1 VGLYCD
7 LRKRSRIVFN
17 KISISTENWN
27 KICEQAK
34 KHSLKGSEL
43 LKAVFMKIKYIWGTD
58 EYKSFFTM
66 EWQQIFDYISNKD
79 SLAVSSSISIEVMD
93 EEKAEP
99 YILIETNGKAN
110 LSGDIGH
117 CISKIITQMAQMD
130 LEDINISFLTE
141 EQKNR
146 RCKLNDTCKEYHYKG
161 LHEEFFET
169 AECYP
174 EKTAIIWYDEM
185 RENITYAQL
194 ADKVLRM
201 ANMLTI
207 HGISE
212 NEYIA
217 VSIPK
222 GPWQI
227 ISVLAVLSV
236 GCTYVPIDIEWPE
249 ERKKKICK
257 KANIKN
263 FITITTYSPEVI
275 EGIDIIYAD
284 ESEHFEKI
292 KDFMRYEDERSA
304 YVIFT
309 SGTTGEP
316 KGVEISHKSA
326 DNTIKDIN
334 YRFGISSKD
343 KCFAISELSFDLSV
357 YDIFGML
364 AEGGTIVLPRPKER
378 KMADRWFDI
387 VINEQ
392 ITIWNSV
399 PAIYDM
405 FLMVAENSTKTVPL
419 KKVLLSGDW
428 VQPTL
433 YDRNKKITSN
443 CEFISLGGAT
453 EAAIWSVYYV
463 VNEVRSDWN
472 SVPYGYPL
480 ANQKVIIMN
489 TQNQECPD
497 DVPGELWIG
506 GMGVAKGYINEPD
519 LTEEKFVFYNGKRWY
534 RTGDLVSFTKDGH
547 LEFLGRIDH
556 QIKLN
561 GYRIELKEIEKN
573 INQSKYVDKNIALI
587 IKKNGYPRLVGA
599 IKPYIPAIKMQSCSI
614 EDNGTFDDETSRI
627 RETTV
632 NLFLQEVLKQVE
644 NDSITICRKM
654 QILYELW
661 KKRLIQK
668 QEVSVQK
675 QVVDTCLWKV
685 LKNMLPL
692 YLDILSGKAEPNEL
706 LKYPEFNPEYLTFK
720 SPAVNLFLN
729 KIVDTIKAT
738 GKNNR
743 IGIIQAR
750 TGKVA
755 TVLSRQTEGQEYILF
770 DSSAGMLDIAQG
782 QNAQIN
788 NCLYSMVRQGGIE
801 RKYVGYCDF
810 VVAVNTMHQFE
821 NKNEGLKLANML
833 LKPNG
838 KLMMIECADE
848 DAMALITS
856 YVLEAEKVETNKFYL
871 QLKDWGKLLG
881 DAGFE
886 MVKAEMSE
894 VDNIEYI
901 EAFSRND
908 FLHDCEKGIFKI
920 LEENLPKY
928 MIPEEFYYFVNLPL
942 STNGKIDRNKILR
955 SIEMQEDYFQ
965 NDVALTDS
973 ESRLAKIWKD
983 ILGAKNI
990 SKSISFF
997 EAGGD
1002 SLLSTKLMM
1011 ELRKEYNVEVALTD
1025 IFENPYL
1032 EQMASMLDKKI
1043 DAENAYVEGEI

>member
-1 VGLYCD
+1 
-7 LRKRSRIVFN
+7 
-17 KISISTENWN
+17 
-27 KICEQAK
+27 
-34 KHSLKGSEL
+34 
-43 LKAVFMKIKYIWGTD
+43 
-58 EYKSFFTM
+58 
-66 EWQQIFDYISNKD
+66 
-79 SLAVSSSISIEVMD
+79 
-93 EEKAEP
+93 
-99 YILIETNGKAN
+99 
-110 LSGDIGH
+110 
-117 CISKIITQMAQMD
+117 
-130 LEDINISFLTE
+130 
-141 EQKNR
+141 
-146 RCKLNDTCKEYHYKG
+146 
-161 LHEEFFET
+161 
-169 AECYP
+169 
-174 EKTAIIWYDEM
+174 M

-433 YDRNKKITSN
+433 YDRNKKITNN

>member
-1 VGLYCD
+1 M
-7 LRKRSRIVFN
+7 FN

-1025 IFENPYL
+1025 VFENPYL

>member
-1 VGLYCD
+1 M
-7 LRKRSRIVFN
+7 FN

-848 DAMALITS
+848 DAMTLITS

>member
-1 VGLYCD
+1 M
-7 LRKRSRIVFN
+7 FN

-99 YILIETNGKAN
+99 YILIETNVKAN

>member
-1 VGLYCD
+1 M
-7 LRKRSRIVFN
+7 FN

-886 MVKAEMSE
+886 MVKTEMSE

>member
-1 VGLYCD
+1 M
-7 LRKRSRIVFN
+7 FN

-58 EYKSFFTM
+58 EYKSFFTI

>member
-1 VGLYCD
+1 M
-7 LRKRSRIVFN
+7 FN

-770 DSSAGMLDIAQG
+770 DSSVGMLDIAQG

-973 ESRLAKIWKD
+973 ESRLAKIWKN

>member
-1 VGLYCD
+1 M
-7 LRKRSRIVFN
+7 FN

-886 MVKAEMSE
+886 MVKAEISE

>member
-1 VGLYCD
+1 M
-7 LRKRSRIVFN
+7 FN

-292 KDFMRYEDERSA
+292 KDFMRYEDERNA

-973 ESRLAKIWKD
+973 ESRIAKIWKD

>member
-1 VGLYCD
+1 M
-7 LRKRSRIVFN
+7 FN

-392 ITIWNSV
+392 ITIWDSV

>member
-1 VGLYCD
+1 M
-7 LRKRSRIVFN
+7 FN

-257 KANIKN
+257 KANIKI

-661 KKRLIQK
+661 KNRLIQK

>member
-1 VGLYCD
+1 M
-7 LRKRSRIVFN
+7 FN

-146 RCKLNDTCKEYHYKG
+146 RCELNDTCKEYHYKG

>member
-1 VGLYCD
+1 
-7 LRKRSRIVFN
+7 
-17 KISISTENWN
+17 
-27 KICEQAK
+27 
-34 KHSLKGSEL
+34 
-43 LKAVFMKIKYIWGTD
+43 M
-58 EYKSFFTM
+58 
-66 EWQQIFDYISNKD
+66 
-79 SLAVSSSISIEVMD
+79 
-93 EEKAEP
+93 
-99 YILIETNGKAN
+99 
-110 LSGDIGH
+110 
-117 CISKIITQMAQMD
+117 
-130 LEDINISFLTE
+130 
-141 EQKNR
+141 
-146 RCKLNDTCKEYHYKG
+146 
-161 LHEEFFET
+161 
-169 AECYP
+169 
-174 EKTAIIWYDEM
+174 
-185 RENITYAQL
+185 
-194 ADKVLRM
+194 
-201 ANMLTI
+201 
-207 HGISE
+207 
-212 NEYIA
+212 
-217 VSIPK
+217 
-222 GPWQI
+222 
-227 ISVLAVLSV
+227 
-236 GCTYVPIDIEWPE
+236 
-249 ERKKKICK
+249 
-257 KANIKN
+257 
-263 FITITTYSPEVI
+263 
-275 EGIDIIYAD
+275 
-284 ESEHFEKI
+284 
-292 KDFMRYEDERSA
+292 
-304 YVIFT
+304 
-309 SGTTGEP
+309 
-316 KGVEISHKSA
+316 
-326 DNTIKDIN
+326 
-334 YRFGISSKD
+334 
-343 KCFAISELSFDLSV
+343 
-357 YDIFGML
+357 
-364 AEGGTIVLPRPKER
+364 
-378 KMADRWFDI
+378 
-387 VINEQ
+387 
-392 ITIWNSV
+392 
-399 PAIYDM
+399 
-405 FLMVAENSTKTVPL
+405 

-661 KKRLIQK
+661 KNRLIQK

-990 SKSISFF
+990 SKSISF
-997 EAGGD
+997 
-1002 SLLSTKLMM
+1002 
-1011 ELRKEYNVEVALTD
+1011 LRLVVIVCFQLN
-1025 IFENPYL
+1025 
-1032 EQMASMLDKKI
+1032 
-1043 DAENAYVEGEI
+1043 

>member
-1 VGLYCD
+1 M
-7 LRKRSRIVFN
+7 FN

-405 FLMVAENSTKTVPL
+405 FLMVADNSTKTVPL

>member
-1 VGLYCD
+1 M
-7 LRKRSRIVFN
+7 FN

-463 VNEVRSDWN
+463 VNDVRSDWN

>member
-1 VGLYCD
+1 M
-7 LRKRSRIVFN
+7 FN

-117 CISKIITQMAQMD
+117 CISMIITQMAQMD

>member
-1 VGLYCD
+1 M
-7 LRKRSRIVFN
+7 FN

-838 KLMMIECADE
+838 KLMMIEGADE

>member
-1 VGLYCD
+1 M
-7 LRKRSRIVFN
+7 FN

-343 KCFAISELSFDLSV
+343 KCLAISELSFDLSV

-506 GMGVAKGYINEPD
+506 GIGVAKGYINEPD

-1011 ELRKEYNVEVALTD
+1011 ELRKEYNVEVDLTD

>member
-1 VGLYCD
+1 M
-7 LRKRSRIVFN
+7 FN

-194 ADKVLRM
+194 VDKVLRM

>member
-1 VGLYCD
+1 M
-7 LRKRSRIVFN
+7 FN

-856 YVLEAEKVETNKFYL
+856 YVLEAEKVEINKFYL

>member
-1 VGLYCD
+1 MAD
-7 LRKRSRIVFN
+7 H
-17 KISISTENWN
+17 ISISGVVGGVYL
-27 KICEQAK
+27 C
-34 KHSLKGSEL
+34 
-43 LKAVFMKIKYIWGTD
+43 
-58 EYKSFFTM
+58 
-66 EWQQIFDYISNKD
+66 
-79 SLAVSSSISIEVMD
+79 
-93 EEKAEP
+93 
-99 YILIETNGKAN
+99 
-110 LSGDIGH
+110 
-117 CISKIITQMAQMD
+117 
-130 LEDINISFLTE
+130 
-141 EQKNR
+141 
-146 RCKLNDTCKEYHYKG
+146 
-161 LHEEFFET
+161 
-169 AECYP
+169 
-174 EKTAIIWYDEM
+174 
-185 RENITYAQL
+185 TYRY
-194 ADKVLRM
+194 RM
-201 ANMLTI
+201 A
-207 HGISE
+207 G
-212 NEYIA
+212 
-217 VSIPK
+217 
-222 GPWQI
+222 
-227 ISVLAVLSV
+227 
-236 GCTYVPIDIEWPE
+236 
-249 ERKKKICK
+249 RKEKRKYAK
-257 KANIKN
+257 RQTSKN

-973 ESRLAKIWKD
+973 ESRLAKIWKN

>member
-1 VGLYCD
+1 M
-7 LRKRSRIVFN
+7 FN

-263 FITITTYSPEVI
+263 YITITTYSPEVI

>member
-1 VGLYCD
+1 M
-7 LRKRSRIVFN
+7 FN

-614 EDNGTFDDETSRI
+614 EDNGTFDDETSRV

-644 NDSITICRKM
+644 NDSITICIKM

-973 ESRLAKIWKD
+973 ESRIAKIWKD

>member
-1 VGLYCD
+1 M
-7 LRKRSRIVFN
+7 FN

-110 LSGDIGH
+110 LSSDIGH

-292 KDFMRYEDERSA
+292 KDFMRYEDVRSA

-1025 IFENPYL
+1025 IFENPSL

>member
-1 VGLYCD
+1 M
-7 LRKRSRIVFN
+7 FN

-614 EDNGTFDDETSRI
+614 EDNGTFDDETSRV

-973 ESRLAKIWKD
+973 ESRIAKIWKD

-1043 DAENAYVEGEI
+1043 DAENAYVEVEI

>member
-1 VGLYCD
+1 
-7 LRKRSRIVFN
+7 
-17 KISISTENWN
+17 
-27 KICEQAK
+27 
-34 KHSLKGSEL
+34 
-43 LKAVFMKIKYIWGTD
+43 
-58 EYKSFFTM
+58 
-66 EWQQIFDYISNKD
+66 
-79 SLAVSSSISIEVMD
+79 
-93 EEKAEP
+93 
-99 YILIETNGKAN
+99 
-110 LSGDIGH
+110 
-117 CISKIITQMAQMD
+117 
-130 LEDINISFLTE
+130 
-141 EQKNR
+141 
-146 RCKLNDTCKEYHYKG
+146 
-161 LHEEFFET
+161 
-169 AECYP
+169 
-174 EKTAIIWYDEM
+174 
-185 RENITYAQL
+185 
-194 ADKVLRM
+194 M

-614 EDNGTFDDETSRI
+614 EDNGTFDDETSRV

-973 ESRLAKIWKD
+973 ESRIAKIWKD

>member
-1 VGLYCD
+1 M
-7 LRKRSRIVFN
+7 FN

-1011 ELRKEYNVEVALTD
+1011 ELRKEYNVEVALQ
-1025 IFENPYL
+1025 IFLRTRIWNKWR
-1032 EQMASMLDKKI
+1032 QC
-1043 DAENAYVEGEI
+1043 

>member
-1 VGLYCD
+1 
-7 LRKRSRIVFN
+7 VFN

-392 ITIWNSV
+392 ITIWDSV

>member
-1 VGLYCD
+1 M
-7 LRKRSRIVFN
+7 
-17 KISISTENWN
+17 
-27 KICEQAK
+27 
-34 KHSLKGSEL
+34 EL
-43 LKAVFMKIKYIWGTD
+43 
-58 EYKSFFTM
+58 
-66 EWQQIFDYISNKD
+66 
-79 SLAVSSSISIEVMD
+79 
-93 EEKAEP
+93 
-99 YILIETNGKAN
+99 
-110 LSGDIGH
+110 
-117 CISKIITQMAQMD
+117 
-130 LEDINISFLTE
+130 
-141 EQKNR
+141 
-146 RCKLNDTCKEYHYKG
+146 
-161 LHEEFFET
+161 
-169 AECYP
+169 
-174 EKTAIIWYDEM
+174 
-185 RENITYAQL
+185 
-194 ADKVLRM
+194 
-201 ANMLTI
+201 
-207 HGISE
+207 
-212 NEYIA
+212 
-217 VSIPK
+217 
-222 GPWQI
+222 
-227 ISVLAVLSV
+227 
-236 GCTYVPIDIEWPE
+236 
-249 ERKKKICK
+249 
-257 KANIKN
+257 
-263 FITITTYSPEVI
+263 
-275 EGIDIIYAD
+275 
-284 ESEHFEKI
+284 
-292 KDFMRYEDERSA
+292 
-304 YVIFT
+304 
-309 SGTTGEP
+309 
-316 KGVEISHKSA
+316 
-326 DNTIKDIN
+326 
-334 YRFGISSKD
+334 
-343 KCFAISELSFDLSV
+343 
-357 YDIFGML
+357 
-364 AEGGTIVLPRPKER
+364 
-378 KMADRWFDI
+378 
-387 VINEQ
+387 
-392 ITIWNSV
+392 SV

>member
-1 VGLYCD
+1 M
-7 LRKRSRIVFN
+7 FN

-983 ILGAKNI
+983 ILGAKSI

>member
-1 VGLYCD
+1 M
-7 LRKRSRIVFN
+7 FN

-110 LSGDIGH
+110 LSSDIGH

-257 KANIKN
+257 NANIKN

>member
-1 VGLYCD
+1 M
-7 LRKRSRIVFN
+7 FN

-275 EGIDIIYAD
+275 EEIDIIYAD

-973 ESRLAKIWKD
+973 ESRIAKIWKD

>member
-1 VGLYCD
+1 M
-7 LRKRSRIVFN
+7 FN

-334 YRFGISSKD
+334 YRFGICSKD

-433 YDRNKKITSN
+433 YDRNKRITSN

>member
-1 VGLYCD
+1 
-7 LRKRSRIVFN
+7 VFN

>member
-1 VGLYCD
+1 
-7 LRKRSRIVFN
+7 
-17 KISISTENWN
+17 
-27 KICEQAK
+27 
-34 KHSLKGSEL
+34 
-43 LKAVFMKIKYIWGTD
+43 
-58 EYKSFFTM
+58 
-66 EWQQIFDYISNKD
+66 
-79 SLAVSSSISIEVMD
+79 
-93 EEKAEP
+93 
-99 YILIETNGKAN
+99 
-110 LSGDIGH
+110 
-117 CISKIITQMAQMD
+117 
-130 LEDINISFLTE
+130 
-141 EQKNR
+141 
-146 RCKLNDTCKEYHYKG
+146 
-161 LHEEFFET
+161 
-169 AECYP
+169 
-174 EKTAIIWYDEM
+174 
-185 RENITYAQL
+185 
-194 ADKVLRM
+194 
-201 ANMLTI
+201 
-207 HGISE
+207 
-212 NEYIA
+212 
-217 VSIPK
+217 
-222 GPWQI
+222 
-227 ISVLAVLSV
+227 
-236 GCTYVPIDIEWPE
+236 
-249 ERKKKICK
+249 
-257 KANIKN
+257 
-263 FITITTYSPEVI
+263 
-275 EGIDIIYAD
+275 
-284 ESEHFEKI
+284 
-292 KDFMRYEDERSA
+292 
-304 YVIFT
+304 
-309 SGTTGEP
+309 
-316 KGVEISHKSA
+316 
-326 DNTIKDIN
+326 
-334 YRFGISSKD
+334 
-343 KCFAISELSFDLSV
+343 
-357 YDIFGML
+357 
-364 AEGGTIVLPRPKER
+364 
-378 KMADRWFDI
+378 MADRWFDI

-453 EAAIWSVYYV
+453 ESAIWSVYYV

>member
-1 VGLYCD
+1 M
-7 LRKRSRIVFN
+7 FN

-174 EKTAIIWYDEM
+174 EKTAIIWYDEI

>member
-1 VGLYCD
+1 M
-7 LRKRSRIVFN
+7 FN

-263 FITITTYSPEVI
+263 FITITTYSHEVI

>member
-1 VGLYCD
+1 M
-7 LRKRSRIVFN
+7 FN

-661 KKRLIQK
+661 KNRLIQK

-871 QLKDWGKLLG
+871 QLKDRGKLLG